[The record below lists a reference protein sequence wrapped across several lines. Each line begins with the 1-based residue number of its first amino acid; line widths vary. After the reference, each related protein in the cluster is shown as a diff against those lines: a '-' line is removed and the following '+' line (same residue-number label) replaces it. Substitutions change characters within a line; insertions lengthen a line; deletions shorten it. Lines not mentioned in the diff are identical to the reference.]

1 MKKIIRLIA
10 IMMVCTLVFSGCRK
24 SADNT
29 TAIETGS
36 GAGTAATGSPSVK
49 TPTTS
54 APSADGKTATD
65 GIKDSS
71 AVTNSD
77 DTATTGTET
86 TDAPGT
92 AGDDSDTDLFK
103 TSDEAMPYAPDS
115 TLAMF
120 DMKVEGGSTYGDF
133 DSRGYAEGSYAWDT
147 GSIGI
152 ATTDGESTGSGW
164 VSDGWI
170 DDSDP
175 VVDPIIDPID
185 PIDPIVPIDPIDPI
199 IDPEPIYI
207 PPRAGLLT
215 SGEWN
220 DNKHFDFLKNLISNG
235 QNPEDNFSQYF
246 KDWGLMPFSRLVIHA
261 VSDDNVT
268 NLVNADVIVTDTEGN
283 VLNRCKTNN
292 EGIAYAY
299 YNIHGGAAV
308 PALITVNYNGG
319 TYTHDIQASELD
331 NETVIEVVG
340 GLAGATQLAL
350 DLMFVTDTTGSMMDE
365 LEYLQ
370 TELEDVITRVKAQ
383 NPNLSLR
390 LSVNFYR
397 DLEDE
402 YVVRSHPF
410 STDIN
415 EELGYLKVEY
425 ADGGGDFEE
434 AVEMALEDAVNN
446 HDWREDS
453 IKLMF
458 MILDAPPHNTQ
469 EIRTSLSST
478 LEAATAMGIRV
489 IPIASSG
496 IDKSTEF
503 FLRTFAMVTG
513 GTYTFLTD
521 DSGVGGSHLTPTVG
535 DYEVEQLNEM
545 IIRLINE
552 NLKIVVY

>member
-1 MKKIIRLIA
+1 MKKIIRLLSM
-10 IMMVCTLVFSGCRK
+10 IMVLTLVFSGCKK
-24 SADNT
+24 STEDSTAADPGKV
-29 TAIETGS
+29 TAAPS
-36 GAGTAATGSPSVK
+36 GAKTPAATAAPS
-49 TPTTS
+49 S
-54 APSADGKTATD
+54 GR
-65 GIKDSS
+65 
-71 AVTNSD
+71 SD
-77 DTATTGTET
+77 
-86 TDAPGT
+86 
-92 AGDDSDTDLFK
+92 
-103 TSDEAMPYAPDS
+103 
-115 TLAMF
+115 
-120 DMKVEGGSTYGDF
+120 EGGSTAAIGSGEATNSAAADDTSVDAPAVEPEAGSSKASDEAIPYISDSTIAMFDAKAGDGSLSYGDLG
-133 DSRGYAEGSYAWDT
+133 SGSHAEGSY
-147 GSIGI
+147 S
-152 ATTDGESTGSGW
+152 TDAESTGFFDYVGETSG
-164 VSDGWI
+164 SDLSWLK
-170 DDSDP
+170 DSLEVDTEYPYPGDP
-175 VVDPIIDPID
+175 YDPGAPVDPID
-185 PIDPIVPIDPIDPI
+185 PLPPVDPI
-199 IDPEPIYI
+199 IDPEPPVYI

-235 QNPEDNFSQYF
+235 QNPDENFSQYF
-246 KDWGLMPFSRLVIHA
+246 RDWGLMPFSRLVIHA
-261 VSDDNVT
+261 SDET
-268 NLVNADVIVTDTEGN
+268 GTAMVNAEVVLTDAEGN
-283 VLNRCKTNN
+283 VLNRSRTNN

-299 YNIHGGAAV
+299 YNLHGGAAV
-308 PALITVNYNGG
+308 PALITVNKNGS
-319 TYTHDIQASELD
+319 TYTHEITAAELD
-331 NETVIEVVG
+331 DTAVIEITG
-340 GLAGATQLAL
+340 TSAHDALTL

-370 TELEDVITRVKAQ
+370 TELEDVIQRVKDQ

-410 STDIN
+410 SSDIN

-434 AVEMALEDAVNN
+434 AVEMALDDAVSN

-458 MILDAPPHNTQ
+458 IILDAPPHNTQ

-478 LEAATAMGIRV
+478 LDKAAAMGIRV

-521 DSGVGGSHLTPTVG
+521 DSGIGGGHLTPTVG

-545 IIRLINE
+545 IIRLIND
-552 NLKIVVY
+552 NLHVIIY